1 MCTGVFFTLACCLLD
16 HSGFVYSQML
26 YTTTRCQ
33 AQHAYTPLPYIVYKH
48 ISTHMQSV
56 WISQAS
62 MLNATVLT
70 LELTLEANQSIS
82 FTGLAGQS
90 FSRVLKKDKEMQA
103 EYKKLT
109 GHQAKEEF
117 RLKWAELEV
126 RAAER
131 ASVKTKTH
139 SQEET
144 CIGTYRPFR
153 RIWEAEGQDS
163 EGFQASDGT
172 NPNHPQ
178 PTSIKSGGSTYCCFA
193 MASAL
198 GMRRQENRQGVLPQ
212 P

>member
-1 MCTGVFFTLACCLLD
+1 
-16 HSGFVYSQML
+16 
-26 YTTTRCQ
+26 
-33 AQHAYTPLPYIVYKH
+33 
-48 ISTHMQSV
+48 MQSV

-82 FTGLAGQS
+82 FTGMAGQS
-90 FSRVLKKDKEMQA
+90 FRRGLQKDKEMQA

-126 RAAER
+126 QAAER

-198 GMRRQENRQGVLPQ
+198 GMRRQENLQGVLPQ

>member
-1 MCTGVFFTLACCLLD
+1 
-16 HSGFVYSQML
+16 
-26 YTTTRCQ
+26 
-33 AQHAYTPLPYIVYKH
+33 
-48 ISTHMQSV
+48 MQSV

-90 FSRVLKKDKEMQA
+90 FGRVLKRDKELQA

-131 ASVKTKTH
+131 KSVKTKTH

-163 EGFQASDGT
+163 EGFQAPDGT

-198 GMRRQENRQGVLPQ
+198 GMRRQENIQGVLPQ

>member
-1 MCTGVFFTLACCLLD
+1 
-16 HSGFVYSQML
+16 
-26 YTTTRCQ
+26 
-33 AQHAYTPLPYIVYKH
+33 
-48 ISTHMQSV
+48 MQSV

-90 FSRVLKKDKEMQA
+90 FGRVLKKDKEMQA

-131 ASVKTKTH
+131 AAVKTKTH

-163 EGFQASDGT
+163 EGFQAPDGT

-198 GMRRQENRQGVLPQ
+198 GMRRQENLQGVLPQ